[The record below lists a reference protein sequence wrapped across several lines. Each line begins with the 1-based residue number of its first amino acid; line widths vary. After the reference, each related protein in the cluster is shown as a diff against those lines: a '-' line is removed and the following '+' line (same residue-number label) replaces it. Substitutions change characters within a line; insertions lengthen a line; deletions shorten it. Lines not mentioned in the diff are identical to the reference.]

1 MRVRL
6 ALLLALAVFGAAC
19 HVSLP
24 RLPDGSLN
32 VPVLL
37 TWAQDGIDADCAFA
51 PTSTVCNLG
60 TDAIATAKTKAPADV
75 KRSLVD
81 AETRFPVIAPY
92 VDWLIRLL

>member
-1 MRVRL
+1 VKR
-6 ALLLALAVFGAAC
+6 LLLIVTLLTLPAC
-19 HVSLP
+19 HLSLP

-37 TWAQDGIDADCAFA
+37 QWAQDGINADCAFA
-51 PTSTVCNLG
+51 PTSAVCNLG
-60 TDAIATAKTKAPADV
+60 TDAIATARTKAPADV

>member
-1 MRVRL
+1 MKRL
-6 ALLLALAVFGAAC
+6 FLVIALVSLAAC
-19 HVSLP
+19 ASLP

-32 VPVLL
+32 VPLLL
-37 TWAQDGIDADCAFA
+37 TWAQDGLDADCAWA
-51 PTSTVCNLG
+51 PTSAVCNLG
-60 TDAIATAKTKAPADV
+60 TDAIATAKTQAPADV